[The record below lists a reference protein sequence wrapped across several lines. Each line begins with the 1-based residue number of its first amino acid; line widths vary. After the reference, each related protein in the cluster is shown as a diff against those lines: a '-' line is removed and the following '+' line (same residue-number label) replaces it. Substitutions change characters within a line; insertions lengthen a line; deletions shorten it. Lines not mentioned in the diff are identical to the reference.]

1 MNSPSIQQRFEA
13 KVEYIPFADCH
24 YWTAATNKFGYGKL
38 EIEGKNRWVLAHRFA
53 WEQKNGAIPNNMY
66 VLHHCDNPSCVNV
79 KHLYLGSY
87 QDNAKDR
94 ELRNRGNHANGLNH
108 GKNKLLPSQVYEIRD
123 AYDTGKYSFRQ
134 LGKIYG
140 IDGKSV
146 ADIIDRKNWST
157 LH

>member
-1 MNSPSIQQRFEA
+1 M
-13 KVEYIPFADCH
+13 EYIPFSNCH
-24 YWTAATNKFGYGKL
+24 YWIAATTKFGYGKL
-38 EIEGKNRWVLAHRFA
+38 NNGNKSWVLAHRFV
-53 WEQKNGAIPNNMY
+53 WEQKNGEIPKEML

-79 KHLYLGSY
+79 KHLYLGNY
-87 QDNAKDR
+87 QDNANDR
-94 ELRNRGNHANGLNH
+94 ELRKRGNYANGINH
-108 GKNKLLPSQVYEIRD
+108 GANKLLPSQVYEIRD

>member
-1 MNSPSIQQRFEA
+1 MQSQSIQQRFDA

-24 YWTAATNKFGYGKL
+24 FWIAATNKKGYGKL
-38 EIEGKNRWVLAHRFA
+38 NNGSNNWILAHRFA
-53 WEQKNGAIPNNMY
+53 WESINGMIPERMY
-66 VLHHCDNPSCVNV
+66 VLHCCDNPSCVNV
-79 KHLYLGSY
+79 NHLYLGTKK
-87 QDNAKDR
+87 DNANDR
-94 ELRNRGNHANGLNH
+94 ESRDRGNHASGTKH

-146 ADIIDRKNWST
+146 ADIIDRKNWSN

>member
-1 MNSPSIQQRFEA
+1 M
-13 KVEYIPFADCH
+13 IPFVDCH
-24 YWTAATNKFGYGKL
+24 LWIASTNKFGYGKL
-38 EIEGKNRWVLAHRFA
+38 NNGNNSWTLAHRFA
-53 WEQKNGAIPNNMY
+53 WEQKHGSIPDGMY

-79 KHLYLGSY
+79 DHLYLGTHK
-87 QDNAKDR
+87 DNAEDR
-94 ELRNRGNHANGLNH
+94 ETRVRGNHAKGTRH

-140 IDGKSV
+140 IDGKSI
-146 ADIIDRKNWST
+146 ADIVDHKNWSY